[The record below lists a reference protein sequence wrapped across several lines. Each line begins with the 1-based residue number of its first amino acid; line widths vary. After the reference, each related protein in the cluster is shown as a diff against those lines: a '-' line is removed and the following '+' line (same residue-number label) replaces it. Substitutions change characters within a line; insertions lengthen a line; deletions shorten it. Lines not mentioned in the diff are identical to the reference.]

1 MIWPGIV
8 AAALVVFTLSI
19 DEFVIAYFTAGQT
32 VTFPIQIYGMIKFGI
47 TPEINAVATIL
58 LSITMLSIATAL
70 ILGGRRDRRMSKEV
84 AG

>member
-1 MIWPGIV
+1 M
-8 AAALVVFTLSI
+8 
-19 DEFVIAYFTAGQT
+19 
-32 VTFPIQIYGMIKFGI
+32 TFPIQIYGMIRFGI

-84 AG
+84 A